1 MATFSLFISILCA
14 VVSKQAFENGLNG
27 SGWMNLVFSAANM
40 AFFLDATF

>member
-27 SGWMNLVFSAANM
+27 SGWMNLVFSAVNM
-40 AFFLDATF
+40 AVFLDATF